1 MTTSTPSSEKTYF
14 NLHTQGFGYLSRVRT
29 VTPKK
34 GEPFLACDI
43 NALNGPS
50 DSPDYRR
57 FDVTVTGTEAQHL
70 VRRCENAANGDRK
83 VLIGFRLGDLWPD
96 LFTYSSGDKKGTQG
110 VSMKARLLHISWIKV
125 DGKLVYKYVPKTSEQ
140 PAQDDAPAIPC
151 TPPTEDVPTSEASD
165 NTPF

>member
-1 MTTSTPSSEKTYF
+1 MTSATSSSEQTYF
-14 NLHTQGFGYLSRVRT
+14 NLHTQGIGYISRIRT

-34 GEPFLACDI
+34 GDPFLACDI

-57 FDVTVTGTEAQHL
+57 FDVIVTGTEAQHL

-110 VSMKARLLHISWIKV
+110 VSLKARLLYISWIKI
-125 DGKLVYKYVPKTSEQ
+125 DGKLEYKYVPKATEQ
-140 PAQDDAPAIPC
+140 STQDDAPTNSS
-151 TPPTEDVPTSEASD
+151 TPPAQDIPMSD
-165 NTPF
+165 ESDQTPF

>member
-1 MTTSTPSSEKTYF
+1 MTSATSSSETTYF
-14 NLHTQGFGYLSRVRT
+14 DLHTKGLGYMSRVRT

-34 GEPFLACDI
+34 GESFLACDI

-57 FDVTVTGTEAQHL
+57 FDVIVTGAEAQHL
-70 VRRCENAANGDRK
+70 VRRCENAANGNRK

-110 VSMKARLLHISWIKV
+110 VSLKARLLFISWIKI
-125 DGKLVYKYVPKTSEQ
+125 DGKLEYKYVPKATEQ
-140 PAQDDAPAIPC
+140 STQYDAPTTSCAPPPGDIPLY
-151 TPPTEDVPTSEASD
+151 DDSD
-165 NTPF
+165 EIPF